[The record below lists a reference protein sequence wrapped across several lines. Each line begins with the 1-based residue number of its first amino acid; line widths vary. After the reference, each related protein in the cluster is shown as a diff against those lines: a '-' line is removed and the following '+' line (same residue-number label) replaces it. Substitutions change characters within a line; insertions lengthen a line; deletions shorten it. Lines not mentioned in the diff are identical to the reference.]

1 MEASKNATVLF
12 ADVSGSMKLYETAG
26 DARAAEAIRGC
37 INVLCS
43 AAEANG
49 GRVVKTIGDEVMA
62 VFPTAN
68 AAAGAATAMHVGVEA
83 LPPIGGLKLAVRIGF
98 QAGPIIERDDDVF
111 GDTVNLASRLVKQA
125 VKAQILTSEET
136 VAQLS
141 ALVRSSVR
149 ALYPIR
155 VKGKEQEITLCEL
168 IWRRSAD
175 LTDLAGTV
183 SMLRLPQMRLRL
195 RYKGRDVLR
204 RRKKTQS
211 VVIGREQGCHI
222 LVSDAKASRQHCT
235 IESWQDSFVLQDHST
250 NGTYV
255 TVDGEKEIL
264 LQREDL
270 TLREHGC
277 ITFGQPRGTA
287 SDVVEF
293 FCEQLET

>member
-1 MEASKNATVLF
+1 MESTKNATVLF

-68 AAAGAATAMHVGVEA
+68 AAAAAATAMHAGVEA
-83 LPPIGGLKLAVRIGF
+83 LPTVGGLKLAVCIGF
-98 QAGPIIERDDDVF
+98 QAGPIIERDNDLF

-141 ALVRSSVR
+141 SLIRTSVR
-149 ALYPIR
+149 ALYPVR
-155 VKGKEQEITLCEL
+155 VKGKDQEITLCEL

-175 LTDLAGTV
+175 VTDLAGTA

-204 RRKKTQS
+204 RRKRQS

-255 TVDGEKEIL
+255 TVNGEKEML
-264 LQREDL
+264 LQRQDL

-277 ITFGQPRGTA
+277 ITFGQPRATA
-287 SDVVEF
+287 SDVVEY
-293 FCEQLET
+293 FCERLEP

>member
-1 MEASKNATVLF
+1 MKSSKNATVLF
-12 ADVSGSMKLYETAG
+12 ADVTGSTKLYETAG
-26 DARAAEAIRGC
+26 DAPATEAIGGC

-43 AAEANG
+43 AVEANG

-62 VFPTAN
+62 VFPTAD
-68 AAAGAATAMHVGVEA
+68 AAAAAATAMHVAVEA
-83 LPPIGGLKLAVRIGF
+83 LPSIAGLKLAVRIGF
-98 QAGPIIERDDDVF
+98 QAGTVIQRDNDVF
-111 GDTVNLASRLVKQA
+111 GDTVNIASRLMNQA
-125 VKAQILTSEET
+125 VKAQVLTSEET

-141 ALVRSSVR
+141 SVLRSSVR

-155 VKGKEQEITLCEL
+155 VKGKAQEITLCEL

-175 LTDLAGTV
+175 VTDLAATR
-183 SMLRLPQMRLRL
+183 SMLRSPQMRLRL
-195 RYKGRDVLR
+195 SHKGQDVLR
-204 RRKKTQS
+204 RRRTQS
-211 VVIGREQGCHI
+211 VLIGREQGCHI

-235 IESWQDSFVLQDHST
+235 IEGRQDSFVLQDHST

-255 TVDGEKEIL
+255 TVDGEKELL

-277 ITFGQPRGTA
+277 ITFGQPRATA
-287 SDVVEF
+287 SDVVEY